1 METSTVMAT
10 FLLAAAVVVTPWM
23 IRNRLVHGEF
33 VFVKSTFG
41 YAFWQGNNPISWG
54 TDKVPKATA
63 DQFLA
68 ERSAG
73 LRGLEAAMWE
83 ARHETLYIDDVLL
96 KPTGYAEFQGLS
108 EPARSRLLFDRALG
122 FVRAN
127 PSDYVALCA
136 QRLRYF
142 LLFDETNPKTKNV
155 VYRAATLLLLVL
167 AILGLIAGP
176 HERRALTP
184 TLLVFGSVA
193 LFHALTITS
202 ARFRIPVE
210 PIAILWA
217 AMAVTAMTEVSRRVF
232 PLERFA
238 LRRAGR

>member
-1 METSTVMAT
+1 M
-10 FLLAAAVVVTPWM
+10 LLSAAVVLAPW
-23 IRNRLVHGEF
+23 IVRNWFVHGEF
-33 VFVKSTFG
+33 VFIKSTFG

-63 DQFLA
+63 ERFLA

-155 VYRAATLLLLVL
+155 VYRAATLLLLTL
-167 AILGLIAGP
+167 AVLGLVAGRR
-176 HERRALTP
+176 HWRALAP

-193 LFHALTITS
+193 LFHTLTITS

-217 AMAVTAMTEVSRRVF
+217 AMAVTAMAEVSRHASPVG
-232 PLERFA
+232 RFA
-238 LRRAGR
+238 LRRTSR